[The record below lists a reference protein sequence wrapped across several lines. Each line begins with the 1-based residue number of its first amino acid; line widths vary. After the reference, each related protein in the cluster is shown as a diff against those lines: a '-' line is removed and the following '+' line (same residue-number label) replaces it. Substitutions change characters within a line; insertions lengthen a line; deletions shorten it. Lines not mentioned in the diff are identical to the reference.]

1 MSTKFAFVFPGQGS
15 QAVGML
21 DSLKDEP
28 VVQETMQEA
37 NEALGFDLNKLIAEG
52 PAEDLNLTVNTQPA
66 LLVASIAMY
75 RYYLSLGGKKPEVMA
90 GHSLGEYTALVAA
103 GALDFKEALKLVRYR
118 AEQMQKA
125 VPVGQG
131 SMAAVLG
138 LADEV
143 VKDIC
148 AKASDLGV
156 VEAVNFNTPGQV
168 VIAGEVEALKK
179 AMQLAT
185 ATGARRALQLK
196 VSGPFHSSLM
206 KPAADALKVRLEEVE
221 VNAPSIP
228 VLHNIDVKT
237 RTDAK
242 DIKEALAAQAASAV
256 LWAET
261 VREMAKLGVAMIYE
275 CGPGAAL
282 SGMVKRITPDVKA
295 MALNSQKALAEAAEQ
310 TKEQN

>member
-1 MSTKFAFVFPGQGS
+1 MGTKFAFVFPGQGS

-21 DSLKDEP
+21 DSLAEEP
-28 VVQETMQEA
+28 VVKETMQEA
-37 NEALGFDLNKLIAEG
+37 NEALGFDLNKLITEG
-52 PAEDLNLTVNTQPA
+52 PAEELNLTVNTQPA
-66 LLVASIAMY
+66 LLAASIAMY
-75 RYYLSLGGKKPEVMA
+75 RYYLSLGGKKPDVMA

-103 GALDFKEALKLVRYR
+103 GALNFKEALKLVRYR

-131 SMAAVLG
+131 SMAAILG

-148 AKASDLGV
+148 AKASDVGV

-168 VIAGEVEALKK
+168 VIAGEIEALKK
-179 AMQLAT
+179 AMQLCTEA
-185 ATGARRALQLK
+185 GARRALQLK
-196 VSGPFHSSLM
+196 VSGPFHSTLM

-221 VNAPSIP
+221 VSAPNIP

-237 RTDAK
+237 RTEAQE
-242 DIKEALAAQAASAV
+242 IKKALAAQAASAV

-261 VREMAKLGVAMIYE
+261 VREMEKMGMQMIYE

-282 SGMVKRITPDVKA
+282 SGMVKRITPQVKA
-295 MALNSQKALAEAAEQ
+295 MALNNQKTLAEAAVQ
-310 TKEQN
+310 TKEEN